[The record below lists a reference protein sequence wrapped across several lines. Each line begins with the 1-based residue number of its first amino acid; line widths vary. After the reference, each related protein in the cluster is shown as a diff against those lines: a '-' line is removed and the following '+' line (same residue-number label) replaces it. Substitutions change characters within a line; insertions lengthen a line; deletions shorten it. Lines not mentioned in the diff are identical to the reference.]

1 MTELLKTQQHR
12 PIALA
17 TPLGDDVLLIRE
29 ANLHEELGRLG
40 AAELDLVS
48 EDHAV
53 DAGALVGQ
61 SVTLRLAL
69 EGEGLRYFCGFV
81 SRFTQLD
88 AQGELAH
95 YRATVVPWPWFL
107 TRTADCRVFQNV
119 TVPDLV
125 MGIFREHGLTDF
137 DDGLTETYPER
148 EYCVQYRETDFAFVS
163 RLLEEEGIYYFFR
176 HEDGRHVLVLSD
188 SRSSH
193 DVFPTYE
200 TIQYQR
206 WDARESRERITSW
219 CATTDLP
226 TAGVALSSFDYLS
239 PNKELRVRTPVG
251 LEPVAPESEIFDF
264 DGGYIEFDAGERQAR
279 IRAEELQ
286 AQARIVRGRT
296 NARGVAVGSLFELV
310 DHPREDFAK
319 EYLVLSTQ
327 YRLTSSAYESGR
339 EFELPVVECEFTA
352 LEAAIPYRS
361 RCTTP
366 RPVVQGPQTAIVVGK
381 EGEEIWTDE
390 HGRVKVLFH
399 WDRYGKA
406 DETSSCWI
414 RVAQLWAGK
423 GWGSLFLPRVGHEVI
438 VEFLEGNPDRPIVTG
453 RVYNGGAKP
462 AFALPDH
469 AAYSGFRSNSTTGG
483 GGFNEL
489 RFDDTKDE
497 EKLFMHAQRNFDL
510 RVGNDRFETVANN
523 RHLVVESDKFEHVKN
538 NRHDKVEQDHLEL
551 VGKDRHLKVVGKQA
565 VEIGDGRSITVTGDV
580 VDSFDGSHSEEVT
593 GDYYLTGANIVIEG
607 TDGIT
612 LVCGSNAVVIDSS
625 GVTIKGG
632 EIVLDGDTVKINS
645 GSGSDAG
652 SGSAGDVVTPAE
664 PEEAEDADEA
674 DPGEVAE
681 RMAEQIERGVG
692 KYGSSPAVPF
702 RRGESE
708 DGETT
713 WIEIELLDEDDLPVA
728 GEPYRLELSD
738 GTVATGTLDAHGF
751 ARVEGIPTGDCR
763 VTFPKLD
770 EDAWEE

>member
-1 MTELLKTQQHR
+1 MTELLKTQRHR

-17 TPLGDDVLLIRE
+17 TPLGDDVLLVRE
-29 ANLHEELGRLG
+29 AKLCEELGGLG
-40 AAELDLVS
+40 SAQLDLVS
-48 EDHAV
+48 DDHDV
-53 DAGALVGQ
+53 DAAALVGQ
-61 SVTLRLAL
+61 NVTLRLAL
-69 EGEGLRYFCGFV
+69 EGEEVRYFNGFV
-81 SRFTQLD
+81 SRFTQHD
-88 AQGELAH
+88 ADGDFAH
-95 YRATVVPWPWFL
+95 YRATVVPWLWFL
-107 TRTADCRVFQNV
+107 TRTADCRVFQNS

-137 DDGLTETYPER
+137 DDALSEEYPER

-163 RLLEEEGIYYFFR
+163 RLLEEEGIYYYFR
-176 HEDGRHVLVLSD
+176 HEDGKHVLVLSD

-193 DVFPTYE
+193 DVFSGYE

-206 WDARESRERITSW
+206 WDATESRERITAW
-219 CATTDLP
+219 TVTTDLP
-226 TAGVALSSFDYLS
+226 TAGVALNSFDYLS
-239 PNKELRVRTPVG
+239 PNKALQVRSPVG
-251 LEPVAPESEIFDF
+251 SEAVAPESEVYD
-264 DGGYIEFDAGERQAR
+264 YEPVYAEFDAGERVAR
-279 IRAEELQ
+279 LRAEELQ
-286 AQARIVRGRT
+286 ARSQVVQARGSIRGI
-296 NARGVAVGSLFELV
+296 AVGHLFELV
-310 DHPREDFAK
+310 DHPRESYDK
-319 EYLVLSTQ
+319 EYLVLSTDV
-327 YRLTSSAYESGR
+327 RLTSSAYQVGR
-339 EFELPVVECEFTA
+339 EFEPPVVDCTFTA
-352 LEAAIPYRS
+352 LDGAVPYRCP
-361 RCTTP
+361 RVTP
-366 RPVVQGPQTAIVVGK
+366 RPIVQGPQTAIVVGK

-423 GWGSLFLPRVGHEVI
+423 GWGSLFLPRIGHEVV
-438 VEFLEGNPDRPIVTG
+438 VEFLEGNPDCPIVTG
-453 RVYNGGAKP
+453 RVYNGSAKP
-462 AFALPDH
+462 AFGLPDN
-469 AAYSGFRSNSTTGG
+469 AAHSGFRSNSTTGG

-497 EKLFMHAQRNFDL
+497 EQIFVHAQRNFDL
-510 RVGNDRFETVANN
+510 RVGNDRFETVTAN
-523 RHLVVESDKFEHVKN
+523 RHLVVDVDKFEHVKN
-538 NRHDKVEQDHLEL
+538 NSHVKVDQDHLEL

-565 VEIGDGRSITVTGDV
+565 IEIGDGRSVAVTGDV

-607 TDGIT
+607 SDGIT
-612 LVCGSNAVVIDSS
+612 LVCGSNAIVIDSS

-652 SGSAGDVVTPAE
+652 SGSAGDLVTPSE
-664 PEEAEDADEA
+664 PEDAEDADEA

-681 RMAEQIERGVG
+681 KKAEQRERGEG
-692 KYGSSPAVPF
+692 KYGSVPAVPF

-713 WIEIELLDEDDLPVA
+713 WIELELLDEDEQPVA
-728 GEPYRLELSD
+728 GEPYRIELSD
-738 GTVATGTLDAHGF
+738 GSVATGTLDAHGH
-751 ARVEGIPTGDCR
+751 ARVDGIPPGECQ